1 LGSITAQSA
10 VTLFELLIEITFI
23 QELLISMSLYL
34 YAVLQEENLD
44 LIKDLELKGMNDQ
57 PVQFHKLPPFA
68 IAYSEAQQERYLASR
83 ANLITHET
91 VLESL
96 MKAIDPHQAV
106 PLPLQFGLVVEEWEE
121 VQRDLLI
128 PYEAKLK
135 QLVHNLIGKREVSVK
150 LFWNQ
155 TEELNLAVAENAGL
169 RQRSEA
175 LTGKVLSMDE
185 AIAIGQELESAI
197 GDRQQAIIEAFLS
210 KLQPLSSEY
219 AEGELL
225 TESMIYNGSFLIA
238 WDREEEFAAGVE
250 ALNLQFENR
259 LRIRYNDFTAP
270 YNFVNIDRDADREE

>member
-1 LGSITAQSA
+1 
-10 VTLFELLIEITFI
+10 
-23 QELLISMSLYL
+23 MSLYL
-34 YAVLQEENLD
+34 YAILQAENLD
-44 LIKDLELKGMNDQ
+44 LIQNLDLQGMNAQ
-57 PVQFHKLPPFA
+57 SVQFHALPPFA

-96 MKAIDPHQAV
+96 MKVIDPHQAV
-106 PLPLQFGLVVEEWEE
+106 PLPLQFGLVVENWED

-128 PYEAKLK
+128 PYETKLK
-135 QLVHNLIGKREVSVK
+135 ELIHNLIGKREVSVK

-169 RQRSEA
+169 RQRREA
-175 LTGKVLSMDE
+175 LVGKVLSMDE

-197 GDRQQAIIEAFLS
+197 EERQQVIITAFLNTL
-210 KLQPLSSEY
+210 KPLSHEY

-225 TESMIYNGSFLIA
+225 TESMIYNGSFLID
-238 WDREEEFAAGVE
+238 WDKEPEFAAAVE
-250 ALNLQFENR
+250 ALDRQFENR

-270 YNFVNIDRDADREE
+270 YNFVKVDRD